1 MALGTPL
8 PLLLSTVG
16 DYEIDRSLRFNDDD
30 SAYLNRTLAA
40 GTQTKWTFSCWI
52 KLGNIKNSY
61 HAIFSGFTGS
71 SDQYNMIG
79 LDGSNRVI
87 FATQDEGSGGVMNV
101 ISNATLRDPSA
112 WYHIVTTYD
121 SAQSTAS
128 DRVKGYINGVQCT
141 SFSTASYPS
150 SSKASYINSNN
161 QHNIGKRWMAAY
173 YDGYIA
179 EVHFCDN
186 QAYTASAFG
195 ETNEDTGQWVP
206 KKFAGSYGTNG
217 FKLDFSDNSGTT
229 ATTLGKDSSGNSN
242 NFTPNNFSVAA
253 GAGCDSVEDTPT
265 NNFCTFNPLWGRPSY
280 FPELTNGNLD
290 CHLPNGSYYQFA
302 VGTIAVKSGKWYWEV
317 TIEDSG
323 TAGDDTKCTV
333 GVASA
338 WYPYTSGEPVKD
350 WRGYHRD
357 GQKIV
362 GVSGSNTTSAYGA
375 SYTDGDVIGV
385 ALDLTAGTLVMYKNG
400 TTQGTLDSAMVSS
413 MDIHGWIPLVRG
425 YASPNFNFNFG
436 QRAFA
441 HTPPTGHKKLCTAN
455 LPEPTIKKSTDYFNT
470 VLYTGNGTTDQA
482 KTVGFQPDLLWIKK
496 RSPADDHIVSDSVIT
511 PPDYHKPNST
521 DPQASYAEGIKSFD
535 ANGFTLGNANNI
547 NQNTHTFASWSWKK
561 SASAGFDIIGYT
573 GTGSNPQTRAHSLG
587 VAPEMIIVRNLTG
600 TDGDEHWVVYHH
612 RNQST
617 TASSA
622 NYFGRIN
629 TSAAFED
636 LEMWNDTA
644 PTSSVFTTQNHAV
657 TNANGPTYVAYLWAS
672 VEGFSKIG
680 SYVGNGLAEGP
691 FVYTGF
697 KPAWLLVKGGGHW
710 ILQHDKVEGYNPTKT
725 AFLTNANNAEEALDA
740 WGTDF
745 LANGFKVR
753 GDGANRNQSG
763 VTFAYMAFASS
774 PFKYSPGG

>member
-30 SAYLNRTLAA
+30 SAYLSRTLAA

-150 SSKASYINSNN
+150 SSKASYISSNN

-253 GAGCDSVEDTPT
+253 GTGNDSLADTPT
-265 NNFCTFNPLWGRPSY
+265 NNYPTLNSVDGYSTLSYEPS
-280 FPELTNGNLD
+280 NGNLD
-290 CHLPNGSYYQFA
+290 YNISDTSAIPYS
-302 VGTIAVKSGKWYWEV
+302 TIAVPNSGKWYAEF
-317 TIEDSG
+317 TAADIESGCFGLKPIEDFGLFSKG
-323 TAGDDTKCTV
+323 YLYTYHGKIWKDNSETQTV
-333 GVASA
+333 AAIS
-338 WYPYTSGEPVKD
+338 
-350 WRGYHRD
+350 
-357 GQKIV
+357 
-362 GVSGSNTTSAYGA
+362 
-375 SYTDGDVIGV
+375 DGDVIGV
-385 ALDLTAGTLVMYKNG
+385 AVDRTAQTVQFSKNG
-400 TTQGTLDSAMVSS
+400 TNIGSTEALVADQEYKY
-413 MDIHGWIPLVRG
+413 WIAR
-425 YASPNFNFNFG
+425 YASSGGSPQVSVNFG
-436 QRAFA
+436 QRAFT
-441 HTPPTGHKKLCTAN
+441 HQPSGFKGLCTS
-455 LPEPTIKKSTDYFNT
+455 E
-470 VLYTGNGTTDQA
+470 
-482 KTVGFQPDLLWIKK
+482 
-496 RSPADDHIVSDSVIT
+496 
-511 PPDYHKPNST
+511 
-521 DPQASYAEGIKSFD
+521 
-535 ANGFTLGNANNI
+535 
-547 NQNTHTFASWSWKK
+547 
-561 SASAGFDIIGYT
+561 
-573 GTGSNPQTRAHSLG
+573 
-587 VAPEMIIVRNLTG
+587 
-600 TDGDEHWVVYHH
+600 
-612 RNQST
+612 
-617 TASSA
+617 
-622 NYFGRIN
+622 
-629 TSAAFED
+629 
-636 LEMWNDTA
+636 
-644 PTSSVFTTQNHAV
+644 
-657 TNANGPTYVAYLWAS
+657 
-672 VEGFSKIG
+672 
-680 SYVGNGLAEGP
+680 
-691 FVYTGF
+691 
-697 KPAWLLVKGGGHW
+697 
-710 ILQHDKVEGYNPTKT
+710 
-725 AFLTNANNAEEALDA
+725 
-740 WGTDF
+740 
-745 LANGFKVR
+745 
-753 GDGANRNQSG
+753 
-763 VTFAYMAFASS
+763 
-774 PFKYSPGG
+774 

>member
-30 SAYLNRTLAA
+30 SAYLSRTLAA

-253 GAGCDSVEDTPT
+253 GTGNDSLADTPT
-265 NNFCTFNPLWGRPSY
+265 NNYPTLNSVDGYSTLSYEPS
-280 FPELTNGNLD
+280 NGNLD
-290 CHLPNGSYYQFA
+290 YNISDTSAIPYSTMA
-302 VGTIAVKSGKWYWEV
+302 IPTSGKWYAEF
-317 TIEDSG
+317 TATDIETAAFGFKPIEDFGLFSEG
-323 TAGDDTKCTV
+323 YLYAYHGKIWKNNSETQTV
-333 GVASA
+333 AAIS
-338 WYPYTSGEPVKD
+338 
-350 WRGYHRD
+350 
-357 GQKIV
+357 
-362 GVSGSNTTSAYGA
+362 
-375 SYTDGDVIGV
+375 DGDIIGV
-385 ALDLTAGTLVMYKNG
+385 AVDRSAQTVQFSKNG
-400 TTQGTLDSAMVSS
+400 TNIGNTEALVAGTEYKYWIARWASSGGNPQGSV
-413 MDIHGWIPLVRG
+413 
-425 YASPNFNFNFG
+425 NFG
-436 QRAFA
+436 QRAFS
-441 HTPPTGHKKLCTAN
+441 HQPSGFKGLCTKN
-455 LPEPTIKKSTDYFNT
+455 LPTPTIKDGTKYFNT
-470 VLYTGNGTTDQA
+470 VLYTGNGSDGRAVTG
-482 KTVGFQPDLLWIKK
+482 VGFQPNLVWIANRD
-496 RSPADDHIVSDSVIT
+496 RSTYKPLYDSVAGATKMLRTNTNDAEGTFSTVLQSFDSDGFTVGTDSAHNHNGEDIVSWNW
-511 PPDYHKPNST
+511 KEG
-521 DPQASYAEGIKSFD
+521 AS
-535 ANGFTLGNANNI
+535 N
-547 NQNTHTFASWSWKK
+547 
-561 SASAGFDIIGYT
+561 GFDIVSFT
-573 GTGSNPQTRAHSLG
+573 PSSGTNTYSHSLG
-587 VAPEMIIVRNLTG
+587 VKPDFIIFKSRGSDANWDVYNATLTAEYKLYLNG
-600 TDGDEHWVVYHH
+600 
-612 RNQST
+612 
-617 TASSA
+617 A
-622 NYFGRIN
+622 
-629 TSAAFED
+629 D
-636 LEMWNDTA
+636 LKIDSGFMSDTE
-644 PTSSVFTTQNHAV
+644 PTSSVFSFNPGNQDGNVHL
-657 TNANGPTYVAYLWAS
+657 AYCFS
-672 VEGFSKIG
+672 NVEGYSKAG
-680 SYVGNGLAEGP
+680 KYTGNGSSNGV
-691 FVYTGF
+691 FIYTGF
-697 KPAWLLVKGGGHW
+697 KPAYLLSKRTTVGGGQDW
-710 ILQHDKVEGYNPTKT
+710 EVRDTGRNTYNPVSTRLVPNETYHEGDLAAK
-725 AFLTNANNAEEALDA
+725 DI
-740 WGTDF
+740 DF
-745 LANGFKVR
+745 VSNGIKIR
-753 GDGANRNQSG
+753 TSSSG
-763 VTFAYMAFASS
+763 VNSSGIEYVYLAFAES
-774 PFKYSPGG
+774 PFKYANAR